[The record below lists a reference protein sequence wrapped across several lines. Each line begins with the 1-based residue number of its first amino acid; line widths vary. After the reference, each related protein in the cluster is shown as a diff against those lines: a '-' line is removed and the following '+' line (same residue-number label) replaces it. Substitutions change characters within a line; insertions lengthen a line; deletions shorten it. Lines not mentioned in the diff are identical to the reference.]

1 MLEKIDYVNLYIASK
16 KMLCD
21 DIFVNPNNGDIYRD
35 CNGYQQRF
43 NEYIRNDKLYIV
55 IDGIMYNK
63 AKLIYDSVNKDN
75 LPSKRYKVI
84 VTNCNIAHPTIN
96 NICVADLRTNSDI
109 ITNNDENINILLDDI
124 ETEINVE
131 YLLSKLAKKEYKVV
145 FEKEGKIFGRKADG
159 REEEIDVSK
168 FLA

>member
-96 NICVADLRTNSDI
+96 NISIADLRTSNDV
-109 ITNNDENINILLDDI
+109 ITNNDENISILLDDI

-131 YLLSKLAKKEYKVV
+131 YLLSKLAKKEYKVIYN
-145 FEKEGKIFGRKADG
+145 EGDN
-159 REEEIDVSK
+159 
-168 FLA
+168 

>member
-1 MLEKIDYVNLYIASK
+1 MLEKIDYINLYISSK
-16 KMLCD
+16 KMLCS
-21 DIFVNPNNGDIYRD
+21 DIFINPNNGDIYRD
-35 CNGYQQRF
+35 CNNYQQRF

-75 LPSKRYKVI
+75 LPNKRYKVI
-84 VTNCNIAHPTIN
+84 VTNGDIAHPTIN
-96 NICVADLRTNSDI
+96 NINIADLRVNDSV

-131 YLLSKLAKKEYKVV
+131 YLLSKLAKKEYKVIYN
-145 FEKEGKIFGRKADG
+145 EGGN
-159 REEEIDVSK
+159 
-168 FLA
+168 

>member
-35 CNGYQQRF
+35 CNDYQQRF
-43 NEYIRNDKLYIV
+43 NEYIRDDKLYIV

-84 VTNCNIAHPTIN
+84 VTNGNIAHPTIN
-96 NICVADLRTNSDI
+96 NVDIADLRMNNTV

-131 YLLSKLAKKEYKVV
+131 YLLLKLAKKEYKVV
-145 FEKEGKIFGRKADG
+145 YNEGDN
-159 REEEIDVSK
+159 
-168 FLA
+168 

>member
-21 DIFVNPNNGDIYRD
+21 DIFVNPNNGDIYRE
-35 CNGYQQRF
+35 CNNYQQRF
-43 NEYIRNDKLYIV
+43 NEYIRDDKLYIV

-84 VTNCNIAHPTIN
+84 VTNGNIAHPTIN
-96 NICVADLRTNSDI
+96 NVDIADLRMNNTV

-145 FEKEGKIFGRKADG
+145 YNEGDN
-159 REEEIDVSK
+159 
-168 FLA
+168 

>member
-1 MLEKIDYVNLYIASK
+1 MLEKIDYINLYISSK
-16 KMLCD
+16 KMLCY
-21 DIFVNPNNGDIYRD
+21 DIFINPNNGDIYRD
-35 CNGYQQRF
+35 CNNYQQRF

-75 LPSKRYKVI
+75 LPNKRYKVI
-84 VTNCNIAHPTIN
+84 VTNGDIAHPTIN
-96 NICVADLRTNSDI
+96 NINIADLRVNDSV

-131 YLLSKLAKKEYKVV
+131 YLLSKLVKKEYKVV
-145 FEKEGKIFGRKADG
+145 YNEGGN
-159 REEEIDVSK
+159 
-168 FLA
+168 

>member
-1 MLEKIDYVNLYIASK
+1 MSLKKGLKINMLEKIDYVNLYIASK

-35 CNGYQQRF
+35 CNDYQQRF
-43 NEYIRNDKLYIV
+43 NEYIRDDKLYIV

-75 LPSKRYKVI
+75 LPSKRYKVV
-84 VTNCNIAHPTIN
+84 VTNGNIAHPTIN
-96 NICVADLRTNSDI
+96 NVDIADLRMNNTV

-145 FEKEGKIFGRKADG
+145 YNEGDN
-159 REEEIDVSK
+159 
-168 FLA
+168 

>member
-35 CNGYQQRF
+35 CNDYQQRF
-43 NEYIRNDKLYIV
+43 NEYIRDDKLYIV

-84 VTNCNIAHPTIN
+84 VTNGNIAHPTIN
-96 NICVADLRTNSDI
+96 NVDIADLRMNNI
-109 ITNNDENINILLDDI
+109 VITNNDENINILLDNI

-145 FEKEGKIFGRKADG
+145 YNEGDN
-159 REEEIDVSK
+159 
-168 FLA
+168 

>member
-1 MLEKIDYVNLYIASK
+1 MLEKIDYVNLYISSK

-43 NEYIRNDKLYIV
+43 NEYIRDDKLYIV

-63 AKLIYDSVNKDN
+63 AKLIYDSVNKND

-84 VTNCNIAHPTIN
+84 VTNGDIAHPTIN
-96 NICVADLRTNSDI
+96 NISIADLRTSNDV
-109 ITNNDENINILLDDI
+109 ITNNDENISILLDDI

-131 YLLSKLAKKEYKVV
+131 YLLSKLAKKEYKV
-145 FEKEGKIFGRKADG
+145 IFNGG
-159 REEEIDVSK
+159 QNE
-168 FLA
+168 

>member
-1 MLEKIDYVNLYIASK
+1 MMIEKINYTNLYIASK
-16 KMLCD
+16 KILCD
-21 DIFVNPNNGDIYRD
+21 DIFVNPDNGDIYRD
-35 CNGYQQRF
+35 CGDFQQRF

-75 LPSKRYKVI
+75 LPSKRYKV
-84 VTNCNIAHPTIN
+84 VVNNGNIAHPTIN
-96 NICVADLRTNSDI
+96 NIDIADLRSNNNV

-131 YLLSKLAKKEYKVV
+131 YLLLKLAKKEYKVV
-145 FEKEGKIFGRKADG
+145 YNEGDN
-159 REEEIDVSK
+159 
-168 FLA
+168 

>member
-1 MLEKIDYVNLYIASK
+1 MLEKIDYINLYISSK
-16 KMLCD
+16 KMLCS
-21 DIFVNPNNGDIYRD
+21 DIFINPNNGDIYRD
-35 CNGYQQRF
+35 CNNYQQRF

-75 LPSKRYKVI
+75 LPNKRYKVI
-84 VTNCNIAHPTIN
+84 VTNGDIAHPTIN
-96 NICVADLRTNSDI
+96 NINIADLRVNDSV

-131 YLLSKLAKKEYKVV
+131 YLLLKLAKKEYKVV
-145 FEKEGKIFGRKADG
+145 YNEGGN
-159 REEEIDVSK
+159 
-168 FLA
+168 

>member
-1 MLEKIDYVNLYIASK
+1 MLEKIDYINLYIASK

-63 AKLIYDSVNKDN
+63 AKLIYDSVNKND
-75 LPSKRYKVI
+75 LPSKRYKII
-84 VTNCNIAHPTIN
+84 VTNGDIAHPTIN
-96 NICVADLRTNSDI
+96 NISIADLRTSSDV

-145 FEKEGKIFGRKADG
+145 YNEGDN
-159 REEEIDVSK
+159 
-168 FLA
+168 

>member
-21 DIFVNPNNGDIYRD
+21 DIFVNPNNGDIYRE
-35 CNGYQQRF
+35 CNNYQQRF
-43 NEYIRNDKLYIV
+43 NEYIRDDKLYIV

-84 VTNCNIAHPTIN
+84 VTNGNIAHPTIN
-96 NICVADLRTNSDI
+96 NVDIADLRMNNTV
-109 ITNNDENINILLDDI
+109 ITNNDENINILLDNI

-131 YLLSKLAKKEYKVV
+131 YLLSKLAKKEYKV
-145 FEKEGKIFGRKADG
+145 EYNGEYNG
-159 REEEIDVSK
+159 E
-168 FLA
+168 

>member
-21 DIFVNPNNGDIYRD
+21 DIFVNPNNVDIYRE
-35 CNGYQQRF
+35 CNNYQQRF
-43 NEYIRNDKLYIV
+43 NEYIRDDKLYIV

-84 VTNCNIAHPTIN
+84 VTNGNIAHPTIN
-96 NICVADLRTNSDI
+96 NVDIADLRMNNTV

-131 YLLSKLAKKEYKVV
+131 YLLSKLAKKEYKV
-145 FEKEGKIFGRKADG
+145 EYRGE
-159 REEEIDVSK
+159 
-168 FLA
+168 

>member
-1 MLEKIDYVNLYIASK
+1 MLEKIDYINLYIASK

-21 DIFVNPNNGDIYRD
+21 DIFVNPNNGDIYRE
-35 CNGYQQRF
+35 CNDYQQRF
-43 NEYIRNDKLYIV
+43 NEYIRDDKLYIV

-84 VTNCNIAHPTIN
+84 VTNGNIAHPTIN
-96 NICVADLRTNSDI
+96 NVDIADLRMNNSV

-131 YLLSKLAKKEYKVV
+131 YLLSKLAKKEYKVIYN
-145 FEKEGKIFGRKADG
+145 EGDN
-159 REEEIDVSK
+159 
-168 FLA
+168 

>member
-21 DIFVNPNNGDIYRD
+21 DIFVNPNNGDIYRE
-35 CNGYQQRF
+35 CNDYQQRF
-43 NEYIRNDKLYIV
+43 NEYIRDDKLYIV

-75 LPSKRYKVI
+75 LPNKRYKVI
-84 VTNCNIAHPTIN
+84 VKNGNIAHPTIN
-96 NICVADLRTNSDI
+96 NVDIADLRMNNTV

-145 FEKEGKIFGRKADG
+145 YNEGDN
-159 REEEIDVSK
+159 
-168 FLA
+168 

>member
-1 MLEKIDYVNLYIASK
+1 MIEKINYTNLYIASK
-16 KMLCD
+16 KILCD
-21 DIFVNPNNGDIYRD
+21 DIFVNPDNGDIYRD
-35 CNGYQQRF
+35 CGDFQQRF

-75 LPSKRYKVI
+75 LPSKRYKV
-84 VTNCNIAHPTIN
+84 VVNNGNIAHPTIN
-96 NICVADLRTNSDI
+96 NVDIADLRMNNTV

-131 YLLSKLAKKEYKVV
+131 YLLLKLAKKEYKVV
-145 FEKEGKIFGRKADG
+145 YNGGDN
-159 REEEIDVSK
+159 
-168 FLA
+168 

>member
-1 MLEKIDYVNLYIASK
+1 MIEKINYINLYIASK

-21 DIFVNPNNGDIYRD
+21 DIFVNPNNGDIYRE
-35 CNGYQQRF
+35 CNDYQQRF
-43 NEYIRNDKLYIV
+43 NEYIRDDKLYIV

-84 VTNCNIAHPTIN
+84 VTNGNIAHPTIN
-96 NICVADLRTNSDI
+96 NVDIADLRMNNAV

-131 YLLSKLAKKEYKVV
+131 YLLSKLAKKEYKV
-145 FEKEGKIFGRKADG
+145 IFNGG
-159 REEEIDVSK
+159 QNE
-168 FLA
+168 

>member
-21 DIFVNPNNGDIYRD
+21 DIFVNPNSGDIYRE
-35 CNGYQQRF
+35 CNDYQQRF
-43 NEYIRNDKLYIV
+43 NEYIRDDKLYIV

-75 LPSKRYKVI
+75 LPSKRYKII
-84 VTNCNIAHPTIN
+84 VTNGNITHPTIN
-96 NICVADLRTNSDI
+96 NIDIADLRMNNTV

-124 ETEINVE
+124 DTEINVE

-145 FEKEGKIFGRKADG
+145 LNNGDKNG
-159 REEEIDVSK
+159 
-168 FLA
+168 

>member
-1 MLEKIDYVNLYIASK
+1 MERVNLYIASK
-16 KMLCD
+16 DQLCD
-21 DIFVNPNNGDIYRD
+21 DIFVVPDTGDIYREVND
-35 CNGYQQRF
+35 YQQRF
-43 NEYIRNDKLYIV
+43 NEYIRDDKLYIV

-84 VTNCNIAHPTIN
+84 VTNGNIAHPTIN
-96 NICVADLRTNSDI
+96 NVDIADLRMNNTV

-131 YLLSKLAKKEYKVV
+131 YLLLKLAKKEYKVV
-145 FEKEGKIFGRKADG
+145 YNEGDN
-159 REEEIDVSK
+159 
-168 FLA
+168 

>member
-21 DIFVNPNNGDIYRD
+21 DIFINPNNGDIYRE
-35 CNGYQQRF
+35 CNDYQQRF
-43 NEYIRNDKLYIV
+43 NEYIRDDKLYIV

-84 VTNCNIAHPTIN
+84 VTNGNIAHPTIN
-96 NICVADLRTNSDI
+96 NVDIADLRMNNTV

-145 FEKEGKIFGRKADG
+145 YNEGDN
-159 REEEIDVSK
+159 
-168 FLA
+168 

>member
-1 MLEKIDYVNLYIASK
+1 MNLKKGLKTNMLDVVNYINVYIASK

-21 DIFVNPNNGDIYRD
+21 DIFVNPNNGDIYRE
-35 CNGYQQRF
+35 CNDYQQRF
-43 NEYIRNDKLYIV
+43 NEYIRDDKLYIV

-84 VTNCNIAHPTIN
+84 VTNGNIAHPTIN
-96 NICVADLRTNSDI
+96 NINIADLRMNNI
-109 ITNNDENINILLDDI
+109 VITNNDENINILLDEI

-131 YLLSKLAKKEYKVV
+131 YLLLKLAKKEYKVV
-145 FEKEGKIFGRKADG
+145 YNEGDN
-159 REEEIDVSK
+159 
-168 FLA
+168 

>member
-1 MLEKIDYVNLYIASK
+1 MNLKKGLKINMLEKIDYINLYISSK
-16 KMLCD
+16 KMLCY
-21 DIFVNPNNGDIYRD
+21 DIFINPNNGDIYRD
-35 CNGYQQRF
+35 CNNYQQRF

-75 LPSKRYKVI
+75 LPNKRYKVI
-84 VTNCNIAHPTIN
+84 VTNGDIAHPTIN
-96 NICVADLRTNSDI
+96 NINIADLRVNDSV

-131 YLLSKLAKKEYKVV
+131 YLLLKLAKKEYKVV
-145 FEKEGKIFGRKADG
+145 YNEGGN
-159 REEEIDVSK
+159 
-168 FLA
+168 

>member
-1 MLEKIDYVNLYIASK
+1 MLEKIGYINLYIASK

-96 NICVADLRTNSDI
+96 NVDIADLRTSNDV
-109 ITNNDENINILLDDI
+109 ITNNDENISILLDDI

-131 YLLSKLAKKEYKVV
+131 YLLLKLAKKEYKVIYN
-145 FEKEGKIFGRKADG
+145 EGDN
-159 REEEIDVSK
+159 
-168 FLA
+168 

>member
-1 MLEKIDYVNLYIASK
+1 MLEKIDYINLYISSK
-16 KMLCD
+16 KMLCS
-21 DIFVNPNNGDIYRD
+21 DIFINPNNGDIYRD
-35 CNGYQQRF
+35 CNNYQQRF

-75 LPSKRYKVI
+75 LPNKRYKVI
-84 VTNCNIAHPTIN
+84 VTNGDIAHPTIN
-96 NICVADLRTNSDI
+96 NINIADLRVNDSV

-145 FEKEGKIFGRKADG
+145 YNEGGN
-159 REEEIDVSK
+159 
-168 FLA
+168 

>member
-35 CNGYQQRF
+35 CDDYQQRF
-43 NEYIRNDKLYIV
+43 NEYIRDDKLYIV

-84 VTNCNIAHPTIN
+84 VTNGNIAHPTIN
-96 NICVADLRTNSDI
+96 NVDIADLRMNNTV
-109 ITNNDENINILLDDI
+109 ITNNDENIDILLDDI

-145 FEKEGKIFGRKADG
+145 FNEGDN
-159 REEEIDVSK
+159 
-168 FLA
+168 

>member
-21 DIFVNPNNGDIYRD
+21 DIFVNPNNGDIYRE
-35 CNGYQQRF
+35 CNDYQQRF
-43 NEYIRNDKLYIV
+43 NEYIRDDKLYIV

-75 LPSKRYKVI
+75 LPNKRYKVI
-84 VTNCNIAHPTIN
+84 VKNGNIAHPTIN
-96 NICVADLRTNSDI
+96 NIDIADLRMNNTV

-131 YLLSKLAKKEYKVV
+131 YLLSKLAKKEYKV
-145 FEKEGKIFGRKADG
+145 EYNGEYNG
-159 REEEIDVSK
+159 E
-168 FLA
+168 

>member
-1 MLEKIDYVNLYIASK
+1 MLEKINYVNLYIASK

-21 DIFVNPNNGDIYRD
+21 DIFVNPNNGDIYRE
-35 CNGYQQRF
+35 CNDYQQRF
-43 NEYIRNDKLYIV
+43 NEYIRDDKLYIV

-84 VTNCNIAHPTIN
+84 VTNGNIANPTIN
-96 NICVADLRTNSDI
+96 NVDIADLRMNNNV
-109 ITNNDENINILLDDI
+109 ITNNDENINILLDNI
-124 ETEINVE
+124 ETEINIE

-145 FEKEGKIFGRKADG
+145 YNKGDN
-159 REEEIDVSK
+159 
-168 FLA
+168 